1 MTYQKRTLT
10 AKSIEPLVK
19 YQHSYQY
26 VWIWGSFSPITGN
39 AFYWETPIVNNQIFE
54 SYLKELSLL
63 NTRELK
69 VIVID
74 NAGFHACQNITIP
87 DNILLINIPPYS
99 PELNPAE
106 KIWKWMKDR
115 IAMKFFEQISD
126 LQSKITEVINL
137 LDKETIRSITNYEI
151 YTKAIIE

>member
-69 VIVID
+69 VIVV
-74 NAGFHACQNITIP
+74 
-87 DNILLINIPPYS
+87 S
-99 PELNPAE
+99 
-106 KIWKWMKDR
+106 
-115 IAMKFFEQISD
+115 IS
-126 LQSKITEVINL
+126 T
-137 LDKETIRSITNYEI
+137 R
-151 YTKAIIE
+151 